1 MPAVPYASTAVR
13 PDWADLPADLRT
25 AITARLGAPVTWAT
39 TAGGGFTR
47 GFAAVL
53 DTADGQ
59 RAFVKAA
66 SLSGQRHLT
75 DWYAR
80 EMAVTAALPTAVP
93 AARPQWT
100 LTAAGY
106 YVICLDAIEGRM
118 PGLPWEPADLDA
130 ALAAWAVAAQ
140 ALRQPPDELVAVGLP
155 PLSEMIRA
163 DLSWWREIATGRETM
178 PAAPPWV
185 EKQLDDLV
193 ALEAALPEYTRT
205 TAATHCDLRLDNV
218 LIDPGGAAWL
228 CDWNWI
234 CAGPA
239 WFDTASLLVSAYASG
254 LDADALF
261 AAHPTTQDAPAD
273 ALDATLAALS
283 GYLLTRPTHTGA
295 SPHLAAHNRWTAEA
309 TLSWLASRHG
319 W

>member
-1 MPAVPYASTAVR
+1 
-13 PDWADLPADLRT
+13 
-25 AITARLGAPVTWAT
+25 
-39 TAGGGFTR
+39 
-47 GFAAVL
+47 
-53 DTADGQ
+53 
-59 RAFVKAA
+59 
-66 SLSGQRHLT
+66 
-75 DWYAR
+75 
-80 EMAVTAALPTAVP
+80 
-93 AARPQWT
+93 
-100 LTAAGY
+100 
-106 YVICLDAIEGRM
+106 
-118 PGLPWEPADLDA
+118 
-130 ALAAWAVAAQ
+130 
-140 ALRQPPDELVAVGLP
+140 
-155 PLSEMIRA
+155 MIRA

-295 SPHLAAHNRWTAEA
+295 SPTWPPTTAGPPKPPCPGWPPATAGDPLSPRLSRLSRLSPVTSPRLSPVIREWLWRVAARQGRKSLITGILWAFWPPA
-309 TLSWLASRHG
+309 GGLVG
-319 W
+319 WPFVRGDAPTPQP